1 MLDYVLDA
9 GGWCRGDIIEETFLW
24 GGSLA
29 FFIIGGLVFVG
40 DEGPA

>member
-9 GGWCRGDIIEETFLW
+9 GGWCRGDIIEETFLQEGLFNFYDYW
-24 GGSLA
+24 E
-29 FFIIGGLVFVG
+29 LVFVG